1 MTYAY
6 RPLPPSDMVTKVTK
20 AFFGRFRRFFVG
32 HGSGG
37 PKRPFVTF
45 VTFVTVSLGVGGAGT
60 VRAVVALVDALNPSS
75 RGLFSVAP
83 PPVSRFSLAPFHAGL
98 REREFGLLRGSHRG
112 VK

>member
-6 RPLPPSDMVTKVTK
+6 IPLPPSDMVTKVTK

-45 VTFVTVSLGVGGAGT
+45 VTVSLGVWGAGPM
-60 VRAVVALVDALNPSS
+60 RAVAALVNTLNPFSH
-75 RGLFSVAP
+75 GLFSVATT
-83 PPVSRFSLAPFHAGL
+83 PVSRFSLEACRAGNSN
-98 REREFGLLRGSHRG
+98 RDFALLRGSHKG